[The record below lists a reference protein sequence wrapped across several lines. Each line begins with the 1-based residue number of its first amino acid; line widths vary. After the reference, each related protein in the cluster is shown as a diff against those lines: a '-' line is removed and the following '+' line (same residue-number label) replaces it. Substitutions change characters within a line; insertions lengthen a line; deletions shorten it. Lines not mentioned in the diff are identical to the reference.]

1 MKLIST
7 SLLICAKNTLGLPV
21 SDGSPLAPYWG
32 PTINND
38 HQIFENHVADHV
50 HKGLKGKGLEV
61 HSAVAAFTDE
71 IQPQPAYRP
80 QPQPSAYSIKHLAD
94 KNLKVLGSA
103 ELPPAWISALV
114 ENPAA
119 QNPSEKYLEV
129 ILDKPIETP
138 NSVTF
143 FSGSKQPVQKETP
156 TIVST
161 GAEPNGP
168 GHHGHGIET
177 GNPSLHDR
185 FVPPEILLAEGSHWK
200 TNGHLEHEK
209 NQHYSGEVVPAQ
221 EG

>member
-1 MKLIST
+1 M
-7 SLLICAKNTLGLPV
+7 
-21 SDGSPLAPYWG
+21 SDGSPLRPYWG
-32 PTINND
+32 PAVQNG
-38 HQIFENHVADHV
+38 HEIFENHVADHV

-61 HSAVAAFTDE
+61 HSAVEAFTDE
-71 IQPQPAYRP
+71 IEPQPAYRP
-80 QPQPSAYSIKHLAD
+80 EAKPSKQIKHLAN
-94 KNLKVLGSA
+94 KELNVLASA
-103 ELPPAWISALV
+103 DLPPAWISALV

-129 ILDKPIETP
+129 ILDKPVETP
-138 NSVTF
+138 KSVTF
-143 FSGSKQPVQKETP
+143 FSGSKQSVQKETQ

-161 GAEPNGP
+161 GEAVHHGLGN
-168 GHHGHGIET
+168 HGHGVEI
-177 GNPSLHDR
+177 GNPSPHDR